1 MKLNIKLHTGSKA
14 HCRALELVSK
24 PEGAATE
31 GRLVFALDGEPR
43 EAAWAEISP
52 GVYSILIAG
61 QSYEVQVKRPT
72 GSPPGAY
79 SLRVGARQYQ
89 VEVQDPRRGRPTVAP
104 APEGPQE
111 ILAPMPGRIVKVLV
125 EENQAVE
132 SGQGLLVI
140 EAMKMQ
146 NELRAPRAGSV
157 EKIHV
162 REGVGVESGSK
173 LLRLA

>member
-1 MKLNIKLHTGSKA
+1 MN
-14 HCRALELVSK
+14 
-24 PEGAATE
+24 PEAAATE
-31 GRLVFALDGEPR
+31 GRLEFALDGELR

-61 QSYEVQVKRPT
+61 RSYQVQLRRLADGART
-72 GSPPGAY
+72 AAY

-89 VEVQDPRRGRPTVAP
+89 VELLDPRRRRSAAAL
-104 APEGPQE
+104 APEGPQD
-111 ILAPMPGRIVKVLV
+111 ILAPMPGRIIKVLV
-125 EENQAVE
+125 EENQPVK

-157 EKIHV
+157 EKIYV
-162 REGVGVESGSK
+162 RAGAGVESGSK
-173 LLRLA
+173 LLRLV